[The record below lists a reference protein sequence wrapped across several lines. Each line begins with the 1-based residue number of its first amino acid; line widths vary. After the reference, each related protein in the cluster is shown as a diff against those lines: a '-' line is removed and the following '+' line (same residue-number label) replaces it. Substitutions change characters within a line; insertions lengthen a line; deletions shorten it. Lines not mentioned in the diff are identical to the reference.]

1 MLMATMNGEML
12 VDGQMNGQ
20 WRQGSLVFVC
30 IVYITQYCKLSYIHV
45 SRSYSYVNFWF
56 LFVFSLN

>member
-45 SRSYSYVNFWF
+45 SRSYSYVNF
-56 LFVFSLN
+56 